1 MPFEEDAWTVSPS
14 SQQHRERYSLMRT
27 IPYEVTTTIEGP
39 EQEDGDDEEEKLLGP
54 KVTVGHNGKA
64 LSLNIC
70 SGGML
75 LLMEEAPRMESVVKL
90 HVPTPI
96 LSARTPTLA
105 EVRWVRHIPFE
116 DGGSPALHFVGMK
129 FIL

>member
-1 MPFEEDAWTVSPS
+1 MPFDEGAWTVATSP
-14 SQQHRERYSLMRT
+14 QQHRQRYSLMRT
-27 IPYEVTTTIEGP
+27 IPYEVTTTIEGS
-39 EQEDGDDEEEKLLGP
+39 EEDDDDEEKLLGP
-54 KVTVGHNGKA
+54 RVTMGHHGKA
-64 LSLNIC
+64 LSLNIG

-75 LLMEEAPRMESVVKL
+75 LMMEGAPRMESVVKL

-105 EVRWVRHIPFE
+105 EVRWVRRIPFD
-116 DGGSPALHFVGMK
+116 DGGYQGLYFVGMK